1 MATIGWID
9 FSTNDRNRVGSVL
22 DLLRPEGMV
31 DELGM
36 GTIRDALSLIWGSL
50 LEYLKYNK
58 RKPNQQNKC
67 NAKQNNNKTSGSK
80 KRNRQG

>member
-36 GTIRDALSLIWGSL
+36 GTIRDALSLIWGRL
-50 LEYLKYNK
+50 LEYLKYN
-58 RKPNQQNKC
+58 
-67 NAKQNNNKTSGSK
+67 
-80 KRNRQG
+80 